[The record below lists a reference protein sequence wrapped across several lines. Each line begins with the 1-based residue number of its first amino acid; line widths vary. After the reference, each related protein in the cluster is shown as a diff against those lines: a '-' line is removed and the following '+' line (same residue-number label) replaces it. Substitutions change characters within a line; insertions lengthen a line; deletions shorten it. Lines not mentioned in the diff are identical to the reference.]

1 MENGCGPAHAF
12 RWEEKT
18 GMVDLGSL
26 VSGRSTQ
33 AMGVSGDG
41 RVVVGGQ
48 DGATGY
54 RQGAR
59 WVDGR
64 QELFTGPAGGVVG
77 STRAVNRDGSIVAG
91 RQCRPDLASD
101 QSAWIW
107 TPNGGTECLPAPGR
121 KTSQLV
127 VITEANAMS
136 DDGRVIGGRQGAAS
150 STDQDAVIWIDRSPA
165 YLKDFLRAN
174 GVPDAFATWI
184 NTGEITGVSPDGRD
198 PRRLRGPARGLP
210 RVHGD
215 PRFQGGDAMS
225 RAVAT
230 AVIAGLLLVC
240 GARSEAQSWEASFL
254 AGYTPDA
261 GLDRRAPEFDALDI
275 RGGFTWGGSVS
286 RSLGQRWGA
295 EVSWMQQQSGLKL
308 GAEDGSPTLFEFTVG
323 DLHGDAVYHFADRD
337 AKLRPFLFAG
347 LGATFFSGGGQP
359 SETKLSWGAGR
370 RGQVL
375 RRGEGS
381 ASAGTSAT
389 SR

>member
-1 MENGCGPAHAF
+1 MRRSTSIVAFVLVALLAATRPVRTEDKTSLIELDRRAEAFPGAVNVNGSVVVGGLGSGGGFYWMPTTGAIFLGGQQALGVSGDGTRIVGVAYDPKGIENAAFWLRGTEWQLLGSFANAVPCDRDLSTGTATSRDGSVIVGIAWRNGCDPAHAF
-12 RWEEKT
+12 RWDEKA

-91 RQCRPDLASD
+91 RQCRPDLSTD

-184 NTGEITGVSPDGRD
+184 NTGEITGVSPDGRVLVGYGA
-198 PRRLRGPARGLP
+198 PLGGYRGY
-210 RVHGD
+210 
-215 PRFQGGDAMS
+215 M
-225 RAVAT
+225 
-230 AVIAGLLLVC
+230 VIL
-240 GARSEAQSWEASFL
+240 
-254 AGYTPDA
+254 
-261 GLDRRAPEFDALDI
+261 
-275 RGGFTWGGSVS
+275 GSKV
-286 RSLGQRWGA
+286 
-295 EVSWMQQQSGLKL
+295 VM
-308 GAEDGSPTLFEFTVG
+308 P
-323 DLHGDAVYHFADRD
+323 
-337 AKLRPFLFAG
+337 
-347 LGATFFSGGGQP
+347 
-359 SETKLSWGAGR
+359 
-370 RGQVL
+370 
-375 RRGEGS
+375 
-381 ASAGTSAT
+381 
-389 SR
+389 